1 MQLSFPRHTAWR
13 LAAAACFAASAVL
26 AAAAEPYPTKP
37 ILIKTAFPAGGP
49 ADASIR
55 AASVVLQRA
64 LGQPLI
70 SENLPGANGSL
81 AAMNVL
87 RATPDGY
94 TLLGTTGTDFL
105 VAPLTMAAA
114 KYKLDHFRLIGVVG
128 ISDIVL
134 VSSAAYAFK
143 NVDELIDHAKKHAT
157 KPLSIAHW
165 GSGSTPHLVA
175 ADFQA
180 RTGTSFNEIPYKG
193 AAPVLAH
200 IGGSQVDLTFVPLGG
215 PVLGMIQSGKLK
227 AIGLASDKRNPAL
240 PDVPTLNESRHLKNF
255 EYSLWSAVLA
265 PANTPEPVVARLTSA
280 MNEWVSS
287 PENAT
292 RIATNASRRLE
303 PMSVQQAAAFL
314 KSEHDKFNLVAK
326 SLKLDPQ

>member
-1 MQLSFPRHTAWR
+1 MQFSFPRRAWR
-13 LAAAACFAASAVL
+13 PAFAACLVASAAL
-26 AAAAEPYPTKP
+26 AAAAEPYPSKP
-37 ILIKTAFPAGGP
+37 IFIKTAFPAGGP

-70 SENLPGANGSL
+70 SENQPGANGSL

-87 RATPDGY
+87 KATPDGY

-114 KYKLDHFRLIGVVG
+114 KYKLDNFRLIGVVG

-134 VSSAAYAFK
+134 VSSAAYSFK
-143 NVDELIDHAKKHAT
+143 NVDDLIDHVKKHAAR
-157 KPLSIAHW
+157 PLSIAHW
-165 GSGSTPHLVA
+165 GSGSTPHLVG

-180 RTGTSFNEIPYKG
+180 RTGTAFNEIPYKG
-193 AAPVLAH
+193 AAPVLAD
-200 IGGSQVDLTFVPLGG
+200 IGGSQVDLTFIPLGG

-265 PANTPEPVVARLTSA
+265 PVNTPEPIVARLTSA

-314 KSEHDKFNLVAK
+314 KSEHDKFNRVAK

>member
-1 MQLSFPRHTAWR
+1 MQLSFPRRTAWR
-13 LAAAACFAASAVL
+13 LAAAACLAASAAL

-37 ILIKTAFPAGGP
+37 IFIKTAFPAGGP

-87 RATPDGY
+87 KASADGY

-114 KYKLDHFRLIGVVG
+114 KYKLDNFRLIGVVG
-128 ISDIVL
+128 ISAIVL
-134 VSSAAYAFK
+134 VSSAAHAFK
-143 NVDELIDHAKKHAT
+143 NVDELIDHAKKHTA
-157 KPLSIAHW
+157 KPLAIAHW
-165 GSGSTPHLVA
+165 GSGSTPHIVG

-193 AAPVLAH
+193 AAPVLAD
-200 IGGSQVDLTFVPLGG
+200 IGGSQVDLTFIPLGG

-265 PANTPEPVVARLTSA
+265 PANTPEPVVARLTNA

-314 KSEHDKFNLVAK
+314 KSEHDKFNRVAK